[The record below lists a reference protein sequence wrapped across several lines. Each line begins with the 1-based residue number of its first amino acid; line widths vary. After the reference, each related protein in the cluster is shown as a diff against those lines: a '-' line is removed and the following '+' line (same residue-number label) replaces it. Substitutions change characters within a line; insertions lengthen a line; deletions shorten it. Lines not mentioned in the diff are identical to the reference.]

1 MAGAVCLSACGGGRA
16 GLLKSKAFIYECA
29 ECGRQTSVT
38 AATIMR
44 ANKLLLTIWFWAAF
58 FDADTLHGIS
68 ALQLQNRL
76 GLGSYCIA

>member
-1 MAGAVCLSACGGGRA
+1 MRPVPADGGAVCLPGCGGGRA

-44 ANKLLLTIWFWAAF
+44 ANKLLLTI
-58 FDADTLHGIS
+58 
-68 ALQLQNRL
+68 
-76 GLGSYCIA
+76 

>member
-1 MAGAVCLSACGGGRA
+1 MAGAACLPGCGGGRA

-44 ANKLLLTIWFWAAF
+44 ANKLLLTI
-58 FDADTLHGIS
+58 
-68 ALQLQNRL
+68 
-76 GLGSYCIA
+76 